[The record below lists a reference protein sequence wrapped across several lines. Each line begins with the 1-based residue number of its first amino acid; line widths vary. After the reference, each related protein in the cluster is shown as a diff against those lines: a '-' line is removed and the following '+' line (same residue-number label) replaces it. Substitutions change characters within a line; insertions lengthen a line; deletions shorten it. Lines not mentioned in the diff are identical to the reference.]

1 MTIREAGRRMRRVG
15 GVSGGK
21 PGHAESRSV
30 QYDGLYFAGLG
41 RSLVGP
47 NSGITTFEDADR
59 LLSVFL
65 GRPVS
70 TDASKP
76 GQG

>member
-1 MTIREAGRRMRRVG
+1 MSIRGTERRVRR
-15 GVSGGK
+15 
-21 PGHAESRSV
+21 AARSSV
-30 QYDGLYFAGLG
+30 NGAVVPTYDGLYFAGLG
-41 RSLVGP
+41 RSLLGP

-70 TDASKP
+70 TDASRP
-76 GQG
+76 GRV